1 MKRLSLLLPLI
12 CLALVGCAKKE
23 EVAPAPSPAP
33 MKMNG
38 QNVPS
43 EGAHYMQQMQ
53 GGQQAPNGGR

>member
-1 MKRLSLLLPLI
+1 MKLLLPL
-12 CLALVGCAKKE
+12 LALLSLAVMGCSKKE
-23 EVAPAPSPAP
+23 EAAAAPSPAP

>member
-1 MKRLSLLLPLI
+1 MKRLFLLLPLV
-12 CLALVGCAKKE
+12 CLAALGCSKKE
-23 EVAPAPSPAP
+23 EAAAPSPAP